1 MIIKDVIDEL
11 RSDLS
16 KKMKNGILF
25 IIGGSVS
32 WFVMML
38 IWVFNNDI
46 FMNNLFSV
54 IAGGMVSTFAYFLS
68 KFTKIPFSVPENHLG
83 ILGLI
88 LNFSSLFYIPFN
100 FLLLFFVPEYLIISL
115 ATITGAHF
123 FGYFWLYK
131 TIWYAV
137 FAGIIVIGVFLIKLL
152 LPFEMIYIIPLFM
165 FIALGILSV
174 ILYKESKNKH

>member
-1 MIIKDVIDEL
+1 MNKDTIDEL

-32 WFVMML
+32 WFAMMF
-38 IWVFNNDI
+38 IWFFNKDI
-46 FMNNLFSV
+46 FMNNIFSV
-54 IAGGMVSTFAYFLS
+54 IVGGMVSTFAYFLS
-68 KFTKIPFSVPENHLG
+68 KFTKIPISVPENHLG

-88 LNFSSLFYIPFN
+88 LNLSSLFYIPFN

-137 FAGIIVIGVFLIKLL
+137 FAVIIVIGAFLIKLL

-165 FIALGILSV
+165 FIALGTLSI

>member
-1 MIIKDVIDEL
+1 MTTKDTIDEL
-11 RSDLS
+11 RIDLS
-16 KKMKNGILF
+16 EKMKNGILF
-25 IIGGSVS
+25 IIGGSFS

-38 IWVFNNDI
+38 IWFFNKDI
-46 FMNNLFSV
+46 FMNNILSV
-54 IAGGMVSTFAYFLS
+54 IIGGMVSTFAYFLS
-68 KFTKIPFSVPENHLG
+68 KITKIPFSVPENHLG

-88 LNFSSLFYIPFN
+88 LNLSSLFYVPFN

-137 FAGIIVIGVFLIKLL
+137 FAAIIVIGSFLIKLL
-152 LPFEMIYIIPLFM
+152 FPFEMIYFIPLFM
-165 FIALGILSV
+165 FIVLGILSI
-174 ILYKESKNKH
+174 ILYKETKNKH

>member
-1 MIIKDVIDEL
+1 MITKEAFDEL

-32 WFVMML
+32 WFVMVF
-38 IWVFNNDI
+38 IWSFNKDL

-54 IAGGMVSTFAYFLS
+54 IVGGMVSTFAYLLS
-68 KFTKIPFSVPENHLG
+68 KLTRIPFSVPENHLG

-88 LNFSSLFYIPFN
+88 LNLSSLFYIPFN
-100 FLLLFFVPEYLIISL
+100 FLLLFFVPEYLIVSL

-137 FAGIIVIGVFLIKLL
+137 FAGIIVMGVFLIKLL

-165 FIALGILSV
+165 FTALGLLSIL
-174 ILYKESKNKH
+174 LYRESKNKQ